1 MPPVILLVMQ
11 CADSSELLCDHYIS
25 SVLTSTNNSTWNH
38 AMLQGIAKACVRLPP
53 APSFSFHTRPAAESA
68 QQDMHQGRQKSQ
80 TYVAKLSG
88 SSQPTKTARKA
99 APLQTQADLQSSK
112 LVLQANDNGQQMP
125 DKQAPSVSQTGPRL
139 NFKRI
144 RTIK

>member
-1 MPPVILLVMQ
+1 MQ
-11 CADSSELLCDHYIS
+11 CADSGELLCDHYIS

-53 APSFSFHTRPAAESA
+53 APTFSFHTKPAAESA
-68 QQDMHQGRQKSQ
+68 PQDKHQGRQKSQ
-80 TYVAKLSG
+80 ANVAKLSG
-88 SSQPTKTARKA
+88 SPQPAKTAHKA
-99 APLQTQADLQSSK
+99 APLQTQVGVQSSK
-112 LVLQANDNGQQMP
+112 LVLQANDNRQRMTG
-125 DKQAPSVSQTGPRL
+125 KQAPSVSQTGPRL